1 MTLPSAPP
9 DSLPPNHGRLSKVAG
24 AGLGG
29 VIVVVAGWLNLSP
42 NATLIL
48 QASAPAVAVFIGAV
62 GPAFNRVLTNGGKWI
77 GLQFT
82 LKRAAALARSMP
94 EGSEGR
100 KGAEA
105 NIEQIHALLN
115 DLIRDTYQLFRPRK

>member
-1 MTLPSAPP
+1 MTSPSAQPE
-9 DSLPPNHGRLSKVAG
+9 SLPYNSGRLSKVAG

-29 VIVVVAGWLNLSP
+29 VIVVAAGWLHLSP

-48 QASAPAVAVFIGAV
+48 QALAPAVAVFIGAI
-62 GPAFNRVLTNGGKWI
+62 GPALNRIFTNGGKWI

-82 LKRAAALARSMP
+82 LKGAAALAKSMP

-100 KGAEA
+100 KVAEQ
-105 NIEQIHALLN
+105 NISNIYAMLN
-115 DLIRDTYQLFRPRK
+115 DLVHDTIQLFRPRK